1 MTNRTEK
8 VANHNKNSGSFF
20 KLEKQNNL
28 LNYQFKFMDYEAVI
42 QWVVYLKLLKKPSRS
57 PAKRQTEDWST
68 I

>member
-1 MTNRTEK
+1 MVSKKIKEKTKEKQLMTNRTEK

-42 QWVVYLKLLKKPSRS
+42 
-57 PAKRQTEDWST
+57 
-68 I
+68 

>member
-42 QWVVYLKLLKKPSRS
+42 
-57 PAKRQTEDWST
+57 
-68 I
+68 